1 MTYTEIIAVKLFGW
15 ESIEPK
21 PEKILGP
28 PSRWYEL
35 GNYST
40 AVDDNGRAVGWTAG
54 NWPDFADGSLRWYW
68 IRRMEDALAERKML
82 MAYMMALTEAYD
94 ADFSGEGP
102 LPGTLAMFLRATAE
116 QPVEAA
122 VKVLEGQG

>member
-15 ESIEPK
+15 ERIEDK

-40 AVDDNGRAVGWTAG
+40 AVYDNGSAVGWTAG
-54 NWPDFADGSLRWYW
+54 NWPDFTDGSLRWYW
-68 IRRMEDALAERKML
+68 IRRMEDALAERGLGKTYAQTL
-82 MAYMMALTEAYD
+82 CGAYPELLTPDEFD
-94 ADFSGEGP
+94 AIAAP
-102 LPGTLAMFLRATAE
+102 CLRATAD
-116 QPVEAA
+116 QRVAA
-122 VKVLEGQG
+122 CVKVLEGQG